1 MVEIILEQ
9 LKKYLGIFKAK
20 LKWKVYFMAKSDF
33 SELFDKVKKSSTINL
48 TAALDSIETA
58 FSIIK
63 EEIISRN
70 RGGDKGMP
78 GFIAEIVVLATSG
91 SKLLVRLGNVWLN
104 DNGPVDIQR
113 GVEAI

>member
-1 MVEIILEQ
+1 
-9 LKKYLGIFKAK
+9 
-20 LKWKVYFMAKSDF
+20 MAKSDF